1 MNIGLMVHI
10 LGRVTMIGVLGNK
23 KILREPRNMPTKT
36 LEYLKIK
43 KKYWESAYLTTNSN
57 IYE

>member
-43 KKYWESAYLTTNSN
+43 KEILGIGIPN
-57 IYE
+57 YEFKHL